1 MAKAKPKTND
11 LDDLLFG
18 GEETKPRRRRVAAPA
33 GRPTGGGPSG
43 PAMSGG
49 PSGPAMSG
57 GPSGPAM
64 SGGPSGPAM
73 SGGPGGKKAAAPAT
87 RRRRLSKEDM
97 QSLYGAN

>member
-64 SGGPSGPAM
+64 SGGP
-73 SGGPGGKKAAAPAT
+73 GGKKAAAPAT